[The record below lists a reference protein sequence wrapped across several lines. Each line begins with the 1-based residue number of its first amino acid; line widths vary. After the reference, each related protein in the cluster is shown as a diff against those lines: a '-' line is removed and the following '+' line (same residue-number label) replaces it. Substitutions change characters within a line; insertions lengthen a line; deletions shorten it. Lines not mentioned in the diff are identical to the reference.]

1 GVRVV
6 ALCVTGAA
14 AGRGAGLEAV
24 VRAAACAVRRVGVGT
39 LGVCI
44 PAVGAHYL
52 MVRQARGRDA
62 AAGVRVVAL
71 CVTGAAAGCGRCL
84 EAIVRA
90 AACPITLVLVGT
102 LGVCIPTVGAHYLM
116 VRQARGRDAAAGVR
130 VVALCVTGAAAGRGA
145 GLEAVVR
152 TAAGVVTLLLVTTV

>member
-1 GVRVV
+1 
-6 ALCVTGAA
+6 T
-14 AGRGAGLEAV
+14 
-24 VRAAACAVRRVGVGT
+24 
-39 LGVCI
+39 
-44 PAVGAHYL
+44 VGAHYL
-52 MVRQARGRDA
+52 MVRQARGRDATAGVRVVALCVTDRKRGVEGRIEAIVCAAACPITLVLVGTLGVCIPTVGAHYLMVRQARCRDA

-116 VRQARGRDAAAGVR
+116 VRQARGRDATAGVR
-130 VVALCVTGAAAGRGA
+130 VVALCV
-145 GLEAVVR
+145 
-152 TAAGVVTLLLVTTV
+152 